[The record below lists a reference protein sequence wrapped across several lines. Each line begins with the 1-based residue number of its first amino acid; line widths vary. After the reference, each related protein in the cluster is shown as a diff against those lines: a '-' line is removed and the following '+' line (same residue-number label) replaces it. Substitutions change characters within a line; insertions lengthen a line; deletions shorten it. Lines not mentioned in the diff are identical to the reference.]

1 MTLTPKFVTLV
12 VSTLLLVGTQSFV
25 PVQLCSSHS
34 KWITSTKMIFRQDVD
49 ERQQQQQDKLKSKTS
64 QLGSSRQ
71 NKNGILPSLS
81 LLEKQDETS
90 RSSTILS
97 SSNTESIEF
106 VDDDEDK
113 GEMSLFVARGILL
126 LVAAIWGTNFAV
138 REGPTLRVLRRRTEK
153 RAFIY

>member
-1 MTLTPKFVTLV
+1 
-12 VSTLLLVGTQSFV
+12 
-25 PVQLCSSHS
+25 
-34 KWITSTKMIFRQDVD
+34 MIFRQDVD

-153 RAFIY
+153 WAFIYKLTKLCWSEICAVRKIPRKFMFPPALPSPSF